1 MNEVRAESRI
11 DRRKVEFRNR
21 IVQAALKLFKENG
34 IAETSVASIIREA
47 DIAHKTF
54 FNYFPT
60 KDHLLQHIVLTYSTY
75 AYEVFRNNFS
85 QHKSPNKRIEFF
97 FMSIANEVAVINPN
111 YRDLINYYL
120 ISGAGSRGLR
130 EQQREAFFSV
140 VRQILCD
147 ADEQGLLRRDIPLE
161 TLAEII
167 ADICVSSL
175 LNWSL
180 DDTYPLVK
188 KMKESVAFINSSVFV
203 TAAPS

>member
-1 MNEVRAESRI
+1 MNELRAESRI

-60 KDHLLQHIVLTYSTY
+60 KDHLLQHIVLTYSAY

-85 QHKSPNKRIEFF
+85 QHKSPNKRIEFC

-140 VRQILCD
+140 VRQILRD

-203 TAAPS
+203 EAAPS